1 MLLPSL
7 RVNFGWTLAGY
18 AVYAGSQWAIL
29 VAIARLAGPEA
40 VGRFALGTAVTTPV
54 FLFAGLQLRVSQ
66 ATDAAR
72 RFDFPDYLGVRLA
85 GMAAALVATAA
96 LASAFEHDS
105 ETRLVVLAVGATK
118 AIEGVSDI
126 YYGLLQQNERMRPIA
141 ASLMW
146 RGVLS
151 VIVVVA
157 ALWARGGLLLAVV
170 ALAVAWLAV
179 LLAHDSRAATSLL
192 RTTTQPLLPRL
203 RWPIARRIVATYL
216 PLGLVIVLVSFRNNV
231 PRYLIEHRL
240 GTAELGVFAALS
252 AFVASGNLIIMAL
265 GQSATPRMAR
275 LYFESDVAAFRRL
288 IVRLFLLAAVVGG
301 AGVAVA
307 MLVGKALL
315 LLVFGPAYG
324 GRVDVLVW
332 LMVAGL
338 VAYAASFVGH
348 GLSAARRFSVQL
360 PLFAIT
366 AASCAAASAWLV
378 PGHGLVGAA
387 WAWGGSLLLEFVV
400 GAAILSLALRN
411 HVVHR

>member
-1 MLLPSL
+1 
-7 RVNFGWTLAGY
+7 
-18 AVYAGSQWAIL
+18 
-29 VAIARLAGPEA
+29 
-40 VGRFALGTAVTTPV
+40 
-54 FLFAGLQLRVSQ
+54 
-66 ATDAAR
+66 
-72 RFDFPDYLGVRLA
+72 
-85 GMAAALVATAA
+85 
-96 LASAFEHDS
+96 
-105 ETRLVVLAVGATK
+105 
-118 AIEGVSDI
+118 
-126 YYGLLQQNERMRPIA
+126 
-141 ASLMW
+141 
-146 RGVLS
+146 
-151 VIVVVA
+151 
-157 ALWARGGLLLAVV
+157 
-170 ALAVAWLAV
+170 
-179 LLAHDSRAATSLL
+179 
-192 RTTTQPLLPRL
+192 
-203 RWPIARRIVATYL
+203 
-216 PLGLVIVLVSFRNNV
+216 
-231 PRYLIEHRL
+231 
-240 GTAELGVFAALS
+240 
-252 AFVASGNLIIMAL
+252 
-265 GQSATPRMAR
+265 
-275 LYFESDVAAFRRL
+275 
-288 IVRLFLLAAVVGG
+288 LAAVVGG